1 MTPLIPTDQLI
12 GNTDAQTWAAT
23 FLETCKEHPA
33 VATDEGALIGWF
45 ANAIMAGY
53 DEGVRHEQHRDF
65 MEKLHEVIYQAA
77 GAATMPFM
85 KAHPDM
91 VFPDGEVVEGIEAV
105 LKDFGIPPRQREG
118 ASA

>member
-1 MTPLIPTDQLI
+1 VSELVETVDMKLI
-12 GNTDAQTWAAT
+12 GNTDAMVWAQE
-23 FLETCKEHPA
+23 FVKMVRENPSIP
-33 VATDEGALIGWF
+33 TDAGTMVGWF
-45 ANAIMAGY
+45 ANAIMSGY

-91 VFPDGEVVEGIEAV
+91 VFPDGEVIEGIEAV
-105 LKDFGIPPRQREG
+105 LKDFGIPPRTRD
-118 ASA
+118 